1 MQKFIL
7 TMTYK
12 VMSLWIKAVKMV
24 QLLMENRFFRCV
36 YVLIT
41 CILFLKSQLNFFI
54 PKGHSYIYHLV
65 SINVQVQMYYVEVNS
80 QKELTIEF
88 WLLIIIYAFLKKC
101 ILKLFRVNI
110 FTATLWT
117 LLFCIFKKIILMK
130 ILLNWKLLEGRG
142 NVQLI
147 TLQHV
152 AKCLTLE
159 GKEGG
164 LILCL

>member
-41 CILFLKSQLNFFI
+41 CILFLKTQLKVFI
-54 PKGHSYIYHLV
+54 PKGHSNIYHLV
-65 SINVQVQMYYVEVNS
+65 SISVQVQMYYVEGNS
-80 QKELTIEF
+80 QKVLKKVCNWILDCWGLTSNYYLC
-88 WLLIIIYAFLKKC
+88 LLFKNKC
-101 ILKLFRVNI
+101 ILKPFRVNI
-110 FTATLWT
+110 LTATLRT
-117 LLFCIFKKIILMK
+117 LPFLYLKKIVLMK

-142 NVQLI
+142 
-147 TLQHV
+147 HV
-152 AKCLTLE
+152 CPVNNSSISNT
-159 GKEGG
+159 
-164 LILCL
+164 